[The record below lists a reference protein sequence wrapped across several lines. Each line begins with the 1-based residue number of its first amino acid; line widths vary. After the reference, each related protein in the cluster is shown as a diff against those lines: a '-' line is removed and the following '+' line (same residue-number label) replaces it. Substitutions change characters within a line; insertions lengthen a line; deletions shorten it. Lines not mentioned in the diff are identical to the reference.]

1 MSAPLQNITIT
12 APGFRG
18 LNTQDSPI
26 GLDPAFASVA
36 NNCIIDQYGRIGSRK
51 GRELLTTNPEI
62 LGSGEGIGA
71 ISSCIREDGT
81 KVVFSAGNNKIFR
94 GTTTLVDATPAG
106 YTITA
111 NEWKMLT
118 FNYHCFFFQKNH
130 VPLVYSSHDGET
142 LITIGDHVHSSGTPP
157 NGNEVLAAFGRLW
170 VADITGDTSTIYWSD
185 LLDGTKWS
193 GGSSGSID
201 LVTVWPTGYDEIVG
215 LAAHNGF
222 LIIFGKASIV
232 IYSGAV
238 DPASMV
244 LQDTIANVGCVHRD
258 TIQNIGTDLLFLSN
272 EGVRSL
278 GRVIQ
283 EKSAPVRDISKNVRN
298 DLLSLIPLQTLG
310 ICSVYSPEEAF
321 YLLSFPSSSIVYCFD
336 MRGTLEDGSNRV
348 TVWTNTKLLSF
359 FRDTSKILYL
369 GSKNGISTYSGYLDE
384 NDTYEMK
391 YFSNPLNFGD
401 SSKIKILKQLD
412 FIFMEGQNTN
422 AVINWG
428 YDFTESYAKQPILIK
443 NTVVAEFNVNEF
455 NTPEAIFNKTAAVDK
470 QTIKPNGTGFAVT
483 LGLDAVINSFPLSI
497 QEINIQALLGRS
509 I

>member
-142 LITIGDHVHSSGTPP
+142 LITIGDHAHSSGTPP

-222 LIIFGKASIV
+222 
-232 IYSGAV
+232 
-238 DPASMV
+238 
-244 LQDTIANVGCVHRD
+244 
-258 TIQNIGTDLLFLSN
+258 
-272 EGVRSL
+272 
-278 GRVIQ
+278 
-283 EKSAPVRDISKNVRN
+283 
-298 DLLSLIPLQTLG
+298 
-310 ICSVYSPEEAF
+310 
-321 YLLSFPSSSIVYCFD
+321 
-336 MRGTLEDGSNRV
+336 
-348 TVWTNTKLLSF
+348 
-359 FRDTSKILYL
+359 
-369 GSKNGISTYSGYLDE
+369 
-384 NDTYEMK
+384 
-391 YFSNPLNFGD
+391 
-401 SSKIKILKQLD
+401 
-412 FIFMEGQNTN
+412 
-422 AVINWG
+422 
-428 YDFTESYAKQPILIK
+428 
-443 NTVVAEFNVNEF
+443 
-455 NTPEAIFNKTAAVDK
+455 
-470 QTIKPNGTGFAVT
+470 
-483 LGLDAVINSFPLSI
+483 
-497 QEINIQALLGRS
+497 
-509 I
+509 